1 MFWFFFSLLFG
12 NVLDIQQILK
22 KNFWDFSLGVENSL
36 TTALPL
42 VFDQRVK
49 DTWRGLFET
58 LSSFIINGNYLLVT
72 FEWKS
77 SVEN

>member
-1 MFWFFFSLLFG
+1 MFWFFFPLLFG

-49 DTWRGLFET
+49 YTWRGLFET